1 MIITLAWILHSHI
14 SFMLFHVP
22 GMILKMILIN
32 PTWIFGVIS
41 GVLKTFIAISR
52 EIYSLV
58 PSPGCHFMG
67 QPATCWPVHHTAC
80 PPVHRDGQGQLNL
93 VSSSGHISQYQ
104 CNESF
109 SRDTRTWVSIETTE
123 ISWNIFFA
131 YPKDVEEG
139 WIDNKVI
146 ASLFWSSIQIM
157 LSWKGQGRYQ

>member
-1 MIITLAWILHSHI
+1 MIIK
-14 SFMLFHVP
+14 F
-22 GMILKMILIN
+22 MILMNPALIFVVM
-32 PTWIFGVIS
+32 FGIW
-41 GVLKTFIAISR
+41 KHFFAISR
-52 EIYSLV
+52 GTSWLV
-58 PSPGCHFMG
+58 PSPGWHFMG
-67 QPATCWPVHHTAC
+67 RPATCWPVHHTAC

-109 SRDTRTWVSIETTE
+109 SRDMRNWVSIETTE
-123 ISWNIFFA
+123 ISWNILFA
-131 YPKDVEEG
+131 YPKDVKEG